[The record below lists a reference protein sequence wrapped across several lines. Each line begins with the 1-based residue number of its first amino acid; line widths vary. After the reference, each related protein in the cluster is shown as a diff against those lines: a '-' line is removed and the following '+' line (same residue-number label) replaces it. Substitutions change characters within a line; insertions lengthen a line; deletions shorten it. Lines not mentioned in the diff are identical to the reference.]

1 MCGIIGYISNEDGGN
16 GRDDE
21 HGGGERAD
29 GGPTG
34 GGRALPVLVDGLRN
48 LEYRGYD
55 SAGVA
60 LVEDDAVAVHKQQGV
75 IDDLALPDAHPA
87 TCGVGHTRWSTHGK
101 PTDANAHPHTDCT
114 GDVAVVHNGIIEN
127 YDHLRAELEAAGHA
141 FSSETDT
148 EVVPHLL
155 EAELAARREAA
166 TDGGR
171 VDEDGDAGG
180 AESAADGDGEPV
192 DDVGPYRTASTSGG
206 FGDVD
211 VVAAVE
217 AVVDR
222 LEGSYAVAVTVAGR
236 EELVV
241 ARQDSP
247 LVLGLGD
254 GANFVASDVTAFVEH
269 TREVAYLEDGD
280 VARVTGDAV
289 DVRHDGAWVERDRKT
304 VDWEAEAAE
313 KGGYDHYM
321 LKEIYEQPG
330 ALRQTLSGRIDE
342 VAGDVDLDV
351 DLPAD
356 VLADVEE
363 IQLVACGTSYHAGLY
378 ARRLL
383 EEFADVRVTVEVA
396 SEYEFTGGRDP
407 WETLVVAVT
416 QSGETADTLSAM
428 RKAAKAG
435 ARTLAV
441 TNTVGSTAAREAD
454 DALYIRAG
462 PEIGVA
468 ATKTFAAQ
476 VTALSLLTVHVGR
489 RRGALS
495 SERASHLLENL
506 RGLPGAVQQLLDASD
521 RLQAVASEYV
531 DEDAYFFV
539 GRQLGSAVA
548 LEGALKLKEIAYVH
562 AEGFPSGELKHGT
575 LALVT
580 EDTPV
585 LTVLTEG
592 ARPKET
598 LNNVKEVESRGAP
611 VIGFSSY
618 DAAANY
624 LDVEIPIPDL
634 GVLEPLVANVGLQLF
649 AYHVANELGRAIDKP
664 RNLAKSVTV
673 E

>member
-1 MCGIIGYISNEDGGN
+1 MCGIIGYVSSGIDAENESTTA
-16 GRDDE
+16 
-21 HGGGERAD
+21 AD
-29 GGPTG
+29 GGTG
-34 GGRALPVLVDGLRN
+34 DGRALPVLAEGLRN

-60 LVEDDAVAVHKQQGV
+60 LVEDDDLSVFKQAGV
-75 IDDLALPDAHPA
+75 IDDLDLPDDHPA
-87 TCGVGHTRWSTHGK
+87 TSGVGHTRWSTHGK
-101 PTDANAHPHTDCT
+101 PTDANAHPHTDCS
-114 GDVAVVHNGIIEN
+114 GDIAVVHNGIIEN
-127 YDHLRAELEAAGHA
+127 YDDLRAELDDHE
-141 FSSETDT
+141 FTSETDT

-155 EAELAARREAA
+155 EEELAARRRRAS
-166 TDGGR
+166 DGGQ
-171 VDEDGDAGG
+171 VG
-180 AESAADGDGEPV
+180 ANA
-192 DDVGPYRTASTSGG
+192 DDVTPDGATADDATVADDQIGG
-206 FGDVD
+206 VD
-211 VVAAVE
+211 LVEAVE

-222 LEGSYAVAVTVAGR
+222 LSGSYAVAVTIAGR
-236 EELVV
+236 EEVVV

-247 LVLGLGD
+247 LVLGVGED
-254 GANFVASDVTAFVEH
+254 ANFVASDVTAFVEH
-269 TREVAYLEDGD
+269 TRDVVYLEDGD
-280 VARVTGDAV
+280 VARVTAGGV
-289 DVRHDGAWVERDRKT
+289 DVRSDGEYVERETKT

-321 LKEIYEQPG
+321 LKEIHEQPG

-342 VAGDVDLDV
+342 VGGDVDLEL
-351 DLPAD
+351 DLPESF
-356 VLADVEE
+356 LANVDE
-363 IQLVACGTSYHAGLY
+363 IQVVACGTSYHAGLY

-383 EEFADVRVTVEVA
+383 ESFADVRVTVEVA
-396 SEYEFTGGRDP
+396 SEYEFQGGRDP

-476 VTALSLLTVHVGR
+476 VTALSLFTVHVGR
-489 RRGALS
+489 RRGTLT
-495 SERASHLLENL
+495 SERAGRLLENL

-521 RLQAVASEYV
+521 RLEAVATEYV

-580 EDTPV
+580 ENTPV

-592 ARPKET
+592 ARPGET

>member
-1 MCGIIGYISNEDGGN
+1 MCGIIGYVSTGHGGN
-16 GRDDE
+16 DDE
-21 HGGGERAD
+21 EARA
-29 GGPTG
+29 TG

-60 LVEDDAVAVHKQQGV
+60 LVEDDALSVFKQEGV
-75 IDDLALPDAHPA
+75 IDDLDLPDEHAA
-87 TCGVGHTRWSTHGK
+87 ACGVGHTRWSTHGP

-114 GDVAVVHNGIIEN
+114 GDVAVVHNGIVEN
-127 YDHLRAELEAAGHA
+127 YDRLRADLEAAGHE

-155 EAELAARREAA
+155 EAELASRREAA

-171 VDEDGDAGG
+171 VDDDAETRNDDANSVAEDPETDGAGDAG
-180 AESAADGDGEPV
+180 A
-192 DDVGPYRTASTSGG
+192 YRTAGASGA

-211 VVAAVE
+211 LVAAVE

-222 LEGSYAVAVTVAGR
+222 LAGSYAIAVTVAGR
-236 EELVV
+236 DEVVV

-247 LVLGLGD
+247 LVLGRGD

-269 TREVAYLEDGD
+269 TRDVVYLEDGD
-280 VARVTGDAV
+280 VARVTADAV
-289 DVRHDGAWVERDRKT
+289 DVRNDGAWVERETKT

-321 LKEIYEQPG
+321 LKEIHEQPQ
-330 ALRQTLSGRIDE
+330 ALRQTLSGRVNATE
-342 VAGDVDLDV
+342 GDVDLDL
-351 DLPAD
+351 DLPASVLED
-356 VLADVEE
+356 VAE

-383 EEFADVRVTVEVA
+383 EEFADVRVSVEVA

-407 WETLVVAVT
+407 WDTLVVAVT

-489 RRGALS
+489 RRGTLT
-495 SERASHLLENL
+495 SERASHLLEHL

-521 RLQAVASEYV
+521 RLEAVASEYV

-539 GRQLGSAVA
+539 GRQLGAAVA

-585 LTVLTEG
+585 LTVLTDG
-592 ARPKET
+592 ARPGET

-611 VIGFSSY
+611 VIGFSSH

-624 LDVEIPIPDL
+624 LDVEIEIPDL

-649 AYHVANELGRAIDKP
+649 AYHVANDLGRAIDKP